1 MSPADSSSKAN
12 AIFEPVLLGDTSS
25 RLSGAIY
32 VLLCLIPVFSTIVF
46 GGVDQGSWVVLIIAL
61 AAVVLLWL
69 ADAWYG
75 RALLLNRSMLL
86 VPLLLL
92 IALGTFQTLPLFS
105 PDLPAA
111 LVGEPHRTAISLD
124 PYSTRLFV
132 IRLIGYLVFF
142 SAALTFINNDKRLR
156 RTVSLIIVFGSLMA
170 FFGILQR
177 LANPDAIYGIRGT
190 PQAIPFGSFV
200 NQHHFASFMVMVS
213 GVTLAF
219 LFGSDIRRERR
230 LLLGV
235 AAILLGMAAVM
246 TSSRGGMI
254 SLVGTIIFVLLATY
268 MSRVSLGK
276 QSEGLRVSQSKTG
289 LAAAGTA
296 LIVLVLGMV
305 MFLGENNAL
314 IRSIGLSGA
323 EDITSGRTHFW
334 KIALRIFLDHPILGA
349 GLDAFGVA
357 FTRYDTWPG
366 VFRVEQAHNDYLQTL
381 ADAGIIGFAC
391 ICGFIFLVFKKGL
404 ASIANAREDYHRT
417 AAIGALAGCFGILIH
432 SFFDFPLRTPANAF
446 FFLTLVV
453 VAVSHVRRR
462 HS

>member
-1 MSPADSSSKAN
+1 MSSAGTSIKAKT
-12 AIFEPVLLGDTSS
+12 IFEPVALGDTSS

-46 GGVDQGSWVVLIIAL
+46 GGVDQGSWVVLIAAL
-61 AAVVLLWL
+61 AAVVFLWL

-75 RALLLNRSMLL
+75 RAMLFNRSMLL
-86 VPLLLL
+86 VPLVVL
-92 IALGTFQTLPLFS
+92 IALGVVQTLPLFS
-105 PDLPAA
+105 SALPPGLLA
-111 LVGEPHRTAISLD
+111 EPQRAAISLD

-142 SAALTFINNDKRLR
+142 AAALTFINNDKRLR
-156 RTVSLIIVFGSLMA
+156 RTIGLIIVFGAVMA

-200 NQHHFASFMVMVS
+200 NQHHFASLMVMVS

-219 LFGSDIRRERR
+219 LFGSDVRRERR
-230 LLLGV
+230 LLLAV

-246 TSSRGGMI
+246 TSSRGGLI
-254 SLVGTIIFVLLATY
+254 SLVGTIVFVLFATY
-268 MSRVSLGK
+268 SARGSRGEHRDVS
-276 QSEGLRVSQSKTG
+276 SVSQSKTG

-296 LIVLVLGMV
+296 FLVLVLGMV

-334 KIALRIFLDHPILGA
+334 KIAFRIFLDHPIAGA

-381 ADAGIIGFAC
+381 ADAGLIGFAC
-391 ICGFIFLVFKKGL
+391 ICGFIFLLFRKGL
-404 ASIANAREDYHRT
+404 ASIANAHDDYRRT

-446 FFLTLVV
+446 FFLTLAAI
-453 VAVSHVRRR
+453 AVSRVRRR
-462 HS
+462 HA